1 MGGGS
6 VAKAPLPRTFHST
19 DEFLRVRPFRL
30 AWSTDGSRSELDSAS
45 CAQTTPNW
53 LNHKESFGFYDS
65 DTRFELKQWLERH
78 HQSAIIGA
86 ARCLFRRSILLSR
99 IDWDFRSSLRLES
112 KEIAKIG
119 VPPKALKECTQV

>member
-19 DEFLRVRPFRL
+19 DEFLR
-30 AWSTDGSRSELDSAS
+30 
-45 CAQTTPNW
+45 TTPNW

-78 HQSAIIGA
+78 HQ
-86 ARCLFRRSILLSR
+86 
-99 IDWDFRSSLRLES
+99 ES
-112 KEIAKIG
+112 KEITKIG
-119 VPPKALKECTQV
+119 VPPKALKASGLPQQIPTRNGVVPLNFLRPKDAPTLYFLESKLPWRPPTHQLKSFRTGLA